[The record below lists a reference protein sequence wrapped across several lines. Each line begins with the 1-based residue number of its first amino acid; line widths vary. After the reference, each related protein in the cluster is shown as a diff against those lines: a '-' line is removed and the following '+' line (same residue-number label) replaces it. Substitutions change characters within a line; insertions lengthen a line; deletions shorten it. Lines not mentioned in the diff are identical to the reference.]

1 MATVTVDDFKSDKV
15 SKKEAIAFLQENA
28 TVQFLKDQKLFGK
41 LQAIAKGS
49 SKDKVLNALTA
60 FESNA
65 EARKG
70 DEDADLAEALEQTKA
85 LKIKE
90 EEAKK
95 NQKEAAKVEAAASD
109 EKVGFVKKVLKKG
122 KTHMKPDKG
131 SVVSVWYTGR
141 LEDGTVF
148 DSNVEN
154 SRKKDRKALK
164 FKVGTGLVIRGWDEA
179 LLTMC
184 YGEKAE
190 ITIDP
195 DWAYGKKGMPD
206 AGIQPNTTL
215 IFEVELETPVNIG
228 VSQ

>member
-1 MATVTVDDFKSDKV
+1 MAAVTVDDFKSEKV

-60 FESNA
+60 FESDPV
-65 EARKG
+65 ARKG

-90 EEAKK
+90 DEAKK
-95 NQKEAAKVEAAASD
+95 NQKEAAKEDAAVTD
-109 EKVGFVKKVLKKG
+109 EKVGFTKKIIKKG
-122 KTHMKPDKG
+122 KTHMKPEKG
-131 SVVSVWYTGR
+131 SVVSVWYTGQ

-179 LLTMC
+179 LLTMT

-195 DWAYGKKGMPD
+195 DWAYGKKGMPN
-206 AGIQPNTTL
+206 AGIQPNATL
-215 IFEVELETPVNIG
+215 IFEVELEVPANIG
-228 VSQ
+228 V

>member
-1 MATVTVDDFKSDKV
+1 MASVTVDDFKSDKV

-95 NQKEAAKVEAAASD
+95 NQKEAAKVEAATSD
-109 EKVGFVKKVLKKG
+109 EKVGFTKKVLKKG
-122 KTHMKPDKG
+122 KTHMKPEKG

>member
-1 MATVTVDDFKSDKV
+1 LNIALFFFK
-15 SKKEAIAFLQENA
+15 L
-28 TVQFLKDQKLFGK
+28 QFLKDQKLFGK
-41 LQAIAKGS
+41 LQSIAKGS
-49 SKDKVLNALTA
+49 SKDKVMNALTA
-60 FESNA
+60 FEASP
-65 EARKG
+65 EAKKG
-70 DEDADLAEALEQTKA
+70 DTDADLAEALEQTKA
-85 LKIKE
+85 LKLKE

-95 NQKEAAKVEAAASD
+95 NQKEAAKEAAAVD
-109 EKVGFVKKVLKKG
+109 EKVGFTKKILKKG

-154 SRKKDRKALK
+154 SRKKERKALK
-164 FKVGTGLVIRGWDEA
+164 FKVGTGLVIRGWDEG

-190 ITIDP
+190 LTIEP
-195 DWAYGKKGMPD
+195 EWAYGKKGMPD
-206 AGIQPNTTL
+206 AGIQPNSTL

-228 VSQ
+228 V